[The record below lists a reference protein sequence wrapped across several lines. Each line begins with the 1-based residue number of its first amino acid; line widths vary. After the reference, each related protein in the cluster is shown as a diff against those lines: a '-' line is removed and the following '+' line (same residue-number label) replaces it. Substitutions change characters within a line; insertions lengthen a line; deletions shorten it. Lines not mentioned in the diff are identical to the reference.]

1 MGIEKDYLMRQLMML
16 FEVLQ
21 KILRRRK
28 DGDNEAAMEEIQYF
42 YDCLKIETDISSL
55 SIAEMVRL
63 LEDEKKLNLEQ
74 IELVGFVLKE
84 EAELAEE
91 ETKQTDLYR
100 KSWFL
105 LDKVDREGLIFSM
118 DRQMKLAELR
128 AILYSEESKQLNTD

>member
-21 KILRRRK
+21 RILRRRK
-28 DGDNEAAMEEIQYF
+28 DGNKEEALEEIQYF

-55 SIAEMVRL
+55 TIEEMIHL
-63 LEDEKKLNLEQ
+63 LEVEKKLNLEQ
-74 IELVGFVLKE
+74 MELVGFVMKE
-84 EAELAEE
+84 QAELANDEAI
-91 ETKQTDLYR
+91 QTDLYR

-105 LDKVDREGLIFSM
+105 LDKVEREGLIFSM

-128 AILYSEESKQLNTD
+128 AVLFPSEESKG